1 MLYRFNLYDSSNHN
15 ICFVVVDDEN
25 RVVLVDIK
33 DKEETD
39 YINASY
45 IDVSIIALFMSL
57 KYIFLKA
64 KI

>member
-1 MLYRFNLYDSSNHN
+1 MLDLYDSSNHF

-25 RVVLVDIK
+25 RVVLGDIN

-45 IDVSIIALFMSL
+45 IDVSIIVLFMNL
-57 KYIFLKA
+57 KYTCLKS
-64 KI
+64 